1 MTAVAAPRRRTA
13 GAWAAIVAGV
23 VALGIAAAA
32 IGAVVRAPAF
42 GLLEPDAAT
51 PEGARALVHVLRD
64 HGVDVD
70 VAGSLADAERA
81 TRTLAVASTAPL
93 SDEAL
98 ERLAAQV
105 AAHGGDLVLLDPS
118 SRDLRVLLG
127 GASIDGLG
135 DEPVGPACDLPEARR
150 AGEVAPG
157 IVFAPGD
164 EPGTGVTACYPAAS
178 GGYGLLV
185 RETDGIRVVALDATS
200 LFTNATLADR
210 GNAALAA
217 NLLGRTSAL
226 TWYVPSLAD
235 SDLEGDVTLGELTPG
250 WVTPAMV
257 LLVLAAAVAGVW
269 RGRRFGPLVAETLP
283 VTVRAEETT
292 LGRARLYQ
300 RGSERTHALDRLRL
314 GALDRLATRL
324 GLGPAASVDEIADA
338 VAARTGADRSSVRAV
353 LRDATPGTD
362 RELVDLAEALRTL
375 DDAVAATLHPERKT
389 P

>member
-70 VAGSLADAERA
+70 VAGSLADVERA